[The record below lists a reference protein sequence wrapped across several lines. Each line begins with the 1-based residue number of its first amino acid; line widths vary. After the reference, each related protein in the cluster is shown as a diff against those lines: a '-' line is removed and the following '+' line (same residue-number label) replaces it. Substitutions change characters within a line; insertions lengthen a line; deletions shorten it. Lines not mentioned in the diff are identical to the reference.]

1 MSDPFQ
7 DTPPAF
13 EGEEDPAAD
22 FLASQQNQLADLE
35 DGDDFGFNSNTDT
48 GEWALLFFYLEWMED
63 RKGVGHLTVIVE
75 RVWYYYYIHVP
86 AWIAFHAAS
95 IS

>member
-1 MSDPFQ
+1 MKERRKLAGAKSRKMSAPFQ

-48 GEWALLFFYLEWMED
+48 GE
-63 RKGVGHLTVIVE
+63 
-75 RVWYYYYIHVP
+75 
-86 AWIAFHAAS
+86 
-95 IS
+95 

>member
-7 DTPPAF
+7 DTPPTF

-35 DGDDFGFNSNTDT
+35 DGDDFGFDSNADT
-48 GEWALLFFYLEWMED
+48 GDY
-63 RKGVGHLTVIVE
+63 
-75 RVWYYYYIHVP
+75 
-86 AWIAFHAAS
+86 
-95 IS
+95 

>member
-35 DGDDFGFNSNTDT
+35 DGDDFGFSSNTDT
-48 GEWALLFFYLEWMED
+48 GIQHQSDLLLFSTNQF
-63 RKGVGHLTVIVE
+63 VFTN
-75 RVWYYYYIHVP
+75 
-86 AWIAFHAAS
+86 
-95 IS
+95 